1 MKLKGEGRFD
11 EKNTLGTY
19 LPMARGT
26 NKENLIYSDI
36 LTHQAGLQSFIA
48 FWRETKRKNGSFR
61 CFTMKHKQNRRYTI
75 KVAAELF
82 IHRNYDRKI
91 YKKIMKSPVDPDQGY
106 VYSDLSFILAP
117 KVVEYITNTDFDIYL
132 EDELYA
138 PLGAT
143 SDRKSVV

>member
-1 MKLKGEGRFD
+1 
-11 EKNTLGTY
+11 
-19 LPMARGT
+19 
-26 NKENLIYSDI
+26 
-36 LTHQAGLQSFIA
+36 
-48 FWRETKRKNGSFR
+48 
-61 CFTMKHKQNRRYTI
+61 MKHKQNRGYPI
-75 KVAAELF
+75 KVAYHIF

-138 PLGAT
+138 TLGAT
-143 SDRKSVV
+143 SLTFNPYLKYEQDQIVPTEYDANVR